1 MKDFK
6 TRTGVRARL
15 TAYAAVNRLPIERR
29 AVLYRVA
36 LEALNNVAIHAQA
49 TEVEVEIKKLPD
61 WICLTI
67 KDDGKSFDVKRVLLT
82 KGKGR
87 LGLLGMRERL
97 EMVGGS
103 FKVESATGKGTTIT
117 AKIPSGQAAP

>member
-1 MKDFK
+1 M
-6 TRTGVRARL
+6 
-15 TAYAAVNRLPIERR
+15 
-29 AVLYRVA
+29 
-36 LEALNNVAIHAQA
+36 
-49 TEVEVEIKKLPD
+49 EVEIKKLRE

-103 FKVESATGKGTTIT
+103 FEVKSAPGNGTTVT
-117 AKIPSGQAAP
+117 AKIPSGKPARGVRGRSPLEANLKGYETNRRSAGRRPHD